1 MKKFTLTTV
10 LLATALSLA
19 THAAPPPA
27 PTSTPMNGTVTEDSA
42 LLKLIVD
49 YDEKAAAALIAKYDA
64 AFKGTKSPPQ
74 SNSASRAAAPSSNV
88 IPFCVGLAQNPV
100 RNQVFS
106 NKVKCDQDGWK
117 TLFVFTAFA
126 QPDPYQGF
134 NKTCVAYA
142 TNPVRSLLFFDTL
155 SCTKG
160 EWTTDFNFYQSDCK
174 PSDTDLNCIRRQSA
188 TVMWQAYEPHRI
200 LLYPWYWG
208 QQHGWKDPVPI
219 RYIAQWR
226 YAKEAEWKSLQDV
239 MAIHAV
245 LHSRTTITATPDDPT
260 RRCLRNLFQL
270 FPWGTIPTAGVSWP
284 AIAHPLFPVA
294 ADRDACSRLSAKTS
308 FEINPKIYEGHA
320 SINAVIGGKIYASV
334 TVPVGAK
341 FNRQLVPLAFE
352 ESLRTKF
359 PVPFGSVITRPEAIV
374 AMVQKK
380 FIVMGGPEA
389 YVGASDL
396 PDLPTRS

>member
-1 MKKFTLTTV
+1 MKKFTLTAV
-10 LLATALSLA
+10 LLATALPLA
-19 THAAPPPA
+19 IHAAPAPA
-27 PTSTPMNGTVTEDSA
+27 PTSPPKNGTVTEDSA

-49 YDEKAAAALIAKYDA
+49 YDEEAAADLIAKYDA
-64 AFKGTKSPPQ
+64 AFNGTISSPQ
-74 SNSASRAAAPSSNV
+74 SKSSSRAAAPSSNV
-88 IPFCVGLAQNPV
+88 IPYCVGLAQNPV
-100 RNQVFS
+100 RNQVFA

-117 TLFVFTAFA
+117 TLFVFTAFSA
-126 QPDPYQGF
+126 PDPYQGF

-142 TNPVRSLLFFDTL
+142 MNPVRSLLFFDTL
-155 SCTKG
+155 SCTQG
-160 EWTTDFNFYQSDCK
+160 EWTTDFGFYRSDCK

-219 RYIAQWR
+219 RYITQWR

-294 ADRDACSRLSAKTS
+294 AVRDACNHLSATTS
-308 FEINPKIYEGHA
+308 FEIDPKIHEGHA

-359 PVPFGSVITRPEAIV
+359 PVPFGSVTTRPEAIV

-396 PDLPTRS
+396 PDLPPRP

>member
-1 MKKFTLTTV
+1 MKKFTLTAL

-19 THAAPPPA
+19 THAAPAPA
-27 PTSTPMNGTVTEDSA
+27 PTSTPTNGTVTEDSA
-42 LLKLIVD
+42 LLKLVVD
-49 YDEKAAAALIAKYDA
+49 YDEEAAAALIAKYDA
-64 AFKGTKSPPQ
+64 VFNGTISPPQ
-74 SNSASRAAAPSSNV
+74 SKSSSAAAASSSRV

-117 TLFVFTAFA
+117 TLFVFTAFVD
-126 QPDPYQGF
+126 PDPYQGF

-142 TNPVRSLLFFDTL
+142 MNPVRSLLFFDTL

-160 EWTTDFNFYQSDCK
+160 EWTTDFKFYQSDCK

-188 TVMWQAYEPHRI
+188 TFMWQAYEPHRI
-200 LLYPWYWG
+200 LLYPWYFG

-219 RYIAQWR
+219 RYITQWR

-239 MAIHAV
+239 MAIHA
-245 LHSRTTITATPDDPT
+245 
-260 RRCLRNLFQL
+260 L

-284 AIAHPLFPVA
+284 ANAHPLFPVA
-294 ADRDACSRLSAKTS
+294 AVRDACNHLSAKTS
-308 FEINPKIYEGHA
+308 FEINPNIYQGYA
-320 SINAVIGGKIYASV
+320 SINAVIGGKIYASI

-359 PVPFGSVITRPEAIV
+359 PVPFGSVTTRPEAIV
-374 AMVQKK
+374 AMVQKS

-389 YVGASDL
+389 YVEAADL
-396 PDLPTRS
+396 PFVPTSR

>member
-1 MKKFTLTTV
+1 MKKFTLTAV

-19 THAAPPPA
+19 THAAPASA
-27 PTSTPMNGTVTEDSA
+27 PTSTPKNGTTTEDSA

-49 YDEKAAAALIAKYDA
+49 YDEEAAAALIAKYDA
-64 AFKGTKSPPQ
+64 AFKGTTSPSQ

-100 RNQVFS
+100 RNQVFK

-117 TLFVFTAFA
+117 TLFVFTAFSA
-126 QPDPYQGF
+126 PDPYQGF

-142 TNPVRSLLFFDTL
+142 MNPVRSLLYFDTL
-155 SCTKG
+155 SCTQG
-160 EWTTDFNFYQSDCK
+160 EWKTDFGFYRSDCK

-219 RYIAQWR
+219 RYITQWR
-226 YAKEAEWKSLQDV
+226 YAKEAEWKSLEDV

-294 ADRDACSRLSAKTS
+294 AVRDACNHLSAKTS
-308 FEINPKIYEGHA
+308 FEINPNIHEGHA

-359 PVPFGSVITRPEAIV
+359 PVPFGSVTTRPEAIV

-396 PDLPTRS
+396 PDLSPRP